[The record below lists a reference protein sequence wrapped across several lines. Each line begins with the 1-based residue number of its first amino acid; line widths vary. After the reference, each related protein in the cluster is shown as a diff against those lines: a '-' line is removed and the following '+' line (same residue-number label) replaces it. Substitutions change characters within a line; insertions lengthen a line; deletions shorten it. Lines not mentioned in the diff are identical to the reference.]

1 MAMGDNWTLLHF
13 RLAILL
19 VHCDSKQAPVHVFIS
34 RSTKYLE
41 CRMYTKRISWVVCS
55 SKWCNFSS
63 FSDLASCMW
72 PSTRKGIKVLK
83 TWSKLEGG
91 QTQIT
96 HRFLSKEGK
105 GSLNLSL
112 KSPLMQ
118 EQLIGSKG
126 HHTPLWIPL

>member
-1 MAMGDNWTLLHF
+1 MS
-13 RLAILL
+13 LL
-19 VHCDSKQAPVHVFIS
+19 VGAPSTWNVGCIQKEHPGKFVHQNGVIS
-34 RSTKYLE
+34 LAFLIWPLIFPRKKKKKKEKKNLQKIPT
-41 CRMYTKRISWVVCS
+41 
-55 SKWCNFSS
+55 
-63 FSDLASCMW
+63 ASCMW

-126 HHTPLWIPL
+126 HHTPL